1 MKKQKICIIG
11 DGLAGLI
18 TAITLSKLNFDIDL
32 VTQNIDQNT
41 NSNRTVAIS
50 QNNLDFLKKLN
61 IFDVRKKNF
70 WPCSKIK
77 LYSEIKKNKFPEIFE
92 LNNNYKQKKILYLLE
107 NSILRKYMI
116 KKIKKIKSISV
127 KRNKYISRIVS
138 SKFLKR
144 IKFDTKTSQYNLII
158 ICTGNNSN
166 LIQDIFPKESLEYSY
181 EETAITTIL
190 DHSSIENNVARQIF
204 LEDEIIALLP
214 LSRKKTSVVWTVK
227 KKLLKKDN
235 VLIKKRIKFFTKDF
249 LTKIEFPTNI
259 EYKDLSFL
267 IRNKYYQE
275 RILLFGDALHV
286 VHPFAGQGFNMILRD
301 LSCLKKILLK
311 KSNLGL
317 DIGSSDTLSEFSD
330 KTKPRNF
337 IYSMGIDVLKN
348 SFSLKNQFFKERR
361 NYILKILNNNN
372 FTKKIFYDLA
382 NGRF

>member
-1 MKKQKICIIG
+1 
-11 DGLAGLI
+11 
-18 TAITLSKLNFDIDL
+18 
-32 VTQNIDQNT
+32 
-41 NSNRTVAIS
+41 
-50 QNNLDFLKKLN
+50 
-61 IFDVRKKNF
+61 
-70 WPCSKIK
+70 
-77 LYSEIKKNKFPEIFE
+77 
-92 LNNNYKQKKILYLLE
+92 
-107 NSILRKYMI
+107 MI

-249 LTKIEFPTNI
+249 LTKIEFPNNI

-337 IYSMGIDVLKN
+337 IYSMGIDLLKN